1 MSRTNG
7 GRLSDQDM
15 RETTAK
21 LRPYSAADEDAA
33 IALWRRTWQVAY
45 PEINF
50 DARLAWWRK
59 RWQDEMAP
67 IADIVVAENPDGM
80 IGFVTVDP
88 KTGYLDQLLVAP
100 EAWGGGVAGAL
111 MDEAKRIAPRGLFL
125 YVNRDN
131 ARAVRFYKKHGFAVT
146 ENSVNPLS
154 GRPTFLMRWATN
166 SGSS

>member
-1 MSRTNG
+1 MSRKSG
-7 GRLSDQDM
+7 DGSSDKDM
-15 RETTAK
+15 REPQTT
-21 LRPYSAADEDAA
+21 LRRYSAADEGAA

-59 RWQDEMAP
+59 RWQDEMTP
-67 IADIVVAENPDGM
+67 TADIVVAETRDGM

-100 EAWGGGVAGAL
+100 EAWGGGVAASL
-111 MDEAKRIAPRGLFL
+111 MDEAKRIAPGALFL

-131 ARAVRFYKKHGFAVT
+131 ARAVRFYKKHGFTVT
-146 ENSVNPLS
+146 ENSVNPTS
-154 GRPTFLMRWATN
+154 GRPTFLMRWAKQA
-166 SGSS
+166 